1 MFKMIMVVI
10 RVVIRIIL
18 SNVHRC
24 QGFGDQNAIDDA
36 NWELAVLLQQ
46 EGQMLFLMVMWVVM
60 SLLMIP
66 EINDNYKW

>member
-36 NWELAVLLQQ
+36 NWDLAVLLQQ
-46 EGQMLFLMVMWVVM
+46 EGQNAVPDGDVGGDELVDDTR
-60 SLLMIP
+60 
-66 EINDNYKW
+66 NKW

>member
-1 MFKMIMVVI
+1 MIMVVI

-18 SNVHRC
+18 SNIHGC

-36 NWELAVLLQQ
+36 DSHLAVLSNK
-46 EGQMLFLMVMWVVM
+46 MLFMMVIDELM